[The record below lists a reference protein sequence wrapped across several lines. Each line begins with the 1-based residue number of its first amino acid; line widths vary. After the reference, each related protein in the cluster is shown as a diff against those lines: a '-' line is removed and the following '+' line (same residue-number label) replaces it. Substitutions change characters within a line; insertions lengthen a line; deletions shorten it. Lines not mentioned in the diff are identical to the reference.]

1 MNDLLQSGRHLEA
14 DQLNAFLEGVLPEHE
29 RLESLA
35 HLSECSHCRQI
46 VFLARQAQQ
55 AEEPAPAK
63 AVPAWREWFRFSP
76 MSMLSA
82 ATIAVACALIVT
94 VSLHLYRTAQTP
106 PTTENAKV
114 EPAPNLSP
122 AAPPAE
128 AAPPAPRRASPKVA
142 PVSPAAAAPEAV
154 APAPSA
160 GVEGPISSESK
171 LRNPAPQPALSPQGT
186 KPTGTNDFVSASG
199 GAVSSDETRGTG
211 MLLRNRTAAPL
222 QPAKTAA
229 PLAAKS
235 NPTVVAA
242 APDLP
247 TTTETLPIE
256 ARTTIQATN
265 ETVEVSAAPHG
276 AIDKLNEDD
285 EALQRRSKVHA
296 LPSNL
301 PSAASASNG
310 RRMLAADTAGAL
322 FVSKNGGKHWKPVT
336 PQWQGKVT
344 QLALSP
350 QALEQPA
357 VQKQKVQTA
366 DFQLTTDAGVVWL
379 SSDGMH
385 WQQK

>member
-1 MNDLLQSGRHLEA
+1 MNDLLQPGQHLEA

-63 AVPAWREWFRFSP
+63 AVPTWREWFRFSP

-106 PTTENAKV
+106 TAIENAKV
-114 EPAPNLSP
+114 ELAPNLP
-122 AAPPAE
+122 PIAPPAE
-128 AAPPAPRRASPKVA
+128 AAPPAPRRASPKAA
-142 PVSPAAAAPEAV
+142 PVSPIAAAPEPV
-154 APAPSA
+154 APAPSGKA
-160 GVEGPISSESK
+160 EDAISSFSK
-171 LRNPAPQPALSPQGT
+171 RRSATTEPAISPQTT
-186 KPTGTNDFVSASG
+186 KPIAMNDFVAASA
-199 GAVSSDETRGTG
+199 GAVANDETRGTG

-222 QPAKTAA
+222 QPAKAA
-229 PLAAKS
+229 ANLAAKS
-235 NPTVVAA
+235 NPAAVAPA
-242 APDLP
+242 HALP
-247 TTTETLPIE
+247 AKISAESTTTETLPLE
-256 ARTTIQATN
+256 ARTTVQAAN
-265 ETVEVSAAPHG
+265 QTVEVSAAPN
-276 AIDKLNEDD
+276 IPVYSLNEVVD
-285 EALQRRSKVHA
+285 KVHA

-310 RRMLAADTAGAL
+310 RRMLAADTAGTL
-322 FVSKNGGKHWKPVT
+322 FLSKNGGKHWKTVK

-344 QLALSP
+344 LLALSP
-350 QALEQPA
+350 QTLEQPA
-357 VQKQKVQTA
+357 LQKQKA
-366 DFQLTTDAGVVWL
+366 EAGFQLTTDSGVVWV
-379 SSDGMH
+379 SGDGVH

>member
-1 MNDLLQSGRHLEA
+1 MSDLLQPGQHLEA

-63 AVPAWREWFRFSP
+63 AVPTWREWFRFSP

-106 PTTENAKV
+106 TTMENAKV
-114 EPAPNLSP
+114 ELAPNLP
-122 AAPPAE
+122 PIAPPAE
-128 AAPPAPRRASPKVA
+128 AAPPAPRRASPKAA
-142 PVSPAAAAPEAV
+142 PVSPIAAAPEPV
-154 APAPSA
+154 APAPSGKA
-160 GVEGPISSESK
+160 EDAISSFSK
-171 LRNPAPQPALSPQGT
+171 RRSATTEPAISPQTT
-186 KPTGTNDFVSASG
+186 KPTAMNDFVAASA
-199 GAVSSDETRGTG
+199 GAVSNHEARGTG

-222 QPAKTAA
+222 QPAKAAA

-235 NPTVVAA
+235 NPIVVAA
-242 APDLP
+242 APALP

-265 ETVEVSAAPHG
+265 ETVEVSAAPNG
-276 AIDKLNEDD
+276 AIDKLNEDN
-285 EALQRRSKVHA
+285 EALRKRSKVHA

-322 FVSKNGGKHWKPVT
+322 FLSKNGGKHWKSVK
-336 PQWQGKVT
+336 PQWQGKVM

-350 QALEQPA
+350 RSLQQPA
-357 VQKQKVQTA
+357 LQKQKVEA
-366 DFQLTTDAGVVWL
+366 GFQLTTDSGVVWV
-379 SSDGMH
+379 SGDGVH

>member
-1 MNDLLQSGRHLEA
+1 MNDLLQPGRHLEA

-94 VSLHLYRTAQTP
+94 ISLHLYRTTQTP
-106 PTTENAKV
+106 STTENAKV
-114 EPAPNLSP
+114 EPAPNLP
-122 AAPPAE
+122 PVTPPAE
-128 AAPPAPRRASPKVA
+128 AAPPAPRGASPKAA
-142 PVSPAAAAPEAV
+142 PGSPTTAAPEPA
-154 APAPSA
+154 APAPSKSTGGA
-160 GVEGPISSESK
+160 VSNESK
-171 LRNPAPQPALSPQGT
+171 HRNPAPQPALSPQAT
-186 KPTGTNDFVSASG
+186 KPTVMNDFVAASA
-199 GAVSSDETRGTG
+199 GAVSNDEARGTG

-222 QPAKTAA
+222 QPAEAVA
-229 PLAAKS
+229 NLATKS
-235 NPTVVAA
+235 NPTAVAA
-242 APDLP
+242 TPALP
-247 TTTETLPIE
+247 AKISTQSTTTETLPIE
-256 ARTTIQATN
+256 ARTTVQATN
-265 ETVEVSAAPHG
+265 QTIEVSAAPN
-276 AIDKLNEDD
+276 IPVYSLNDVVD
-285 EALQRRSKVHA
+285 KVHA

-322 FVSKNGGKHWKPVT
+322 FLSKNGGKHWKAVK
-336 PQWQGKVT
+336 PQWQGKVMM
-344 QLALSP
+344 LALSP
-350 QALEQPA
+350 RTLEQPA
-357 VQKQKVQTA
+357 LQKQKVEA
-366 DFQLTTDAGVVWL
+366 GFQLTTDSGVVWV
-379 SSDGMH
+379 SGDGVH

>member
-1 MNDLLQSGRHLEA
+1 MNDLLQPGQHLEA

-55 AEEPAPAK
+55 AEELAPAK
-63 AVPAWREWFRFSP
+63 AVPTWREWFRFSP

-106 PTTENAKV
+106 TTTENAKV
-114 EPAPNLSP
+114 EPAPNLP
-122 AAPPAE
+122 HAAPPAE
-128 AAPPAPRRASPKVA
+128 AAPPAPRRASPKAA
-142 PVSPAAAAPEAV
+142 PASPTAAAPEPV

-171 LRNPAPQPALSPQGT
+171 SRIPAPQPALSPQAT
-186 KPTGTNDFVSASG
+186 KPTVMNDFVAASA
-199 GAVSSDETRGTG
+199 GAVSNDRTHGAR
-211 MLLRNRTAAPL
+211 MLLRDRTAAPL
-222 QPAKTAA
+222 QPAKAAA

-235 NPTVVAA
+235 NPIVVAA
-242 APDLP
+242 APALP

-256 ARTTIQATN
+256 ARTPIQATN
-265 ETVEVSAAPHG
+265 ETVEVSAAPNG
-276 AIDKLNEDD
+276 AIDKLNEDNG
-285 EALQRRSKVHA
+285 ALRKRSKVHA

-322 FVSKNGGKHWKPVT
+322 FLSKNGGKHWKSVK
-336 PQWQGKVT
+336 PQWQGKVM

-350 QALEQPA
+350 RNLQQPA
-357 VQKQKVQTA
+357 LQKQKVETG
-366 DFQLTTDAGVVWL
+366 FQLTTDSGVVWV
-379 SSDGMH
+379 SSDGVH